1 MIISTESILKFP
13 SHRGMIPEFSTEE
26 TGSLEDAIKEDFGK
40 EGLQKYKEYQV
51 QISAPEYDFSLGFEK
66 RGDLLESSHGN
77 PTIGQIY
84 NIATQKVEGVSAKG
98 GKFHYH
104 KESDDKRTI
113 ALDLDLNPNDKEC
126 QYLRLLFNSI

>member
-1 MIISTESILKFP
+1 
-13 SHRGMIPEFSTEE
+13 MIPEFSTEE

-40 EGLQKYKEYQV
+40 EGLQKFKEYQV